1 MADRAISGKEGYA
14 MVGSCDV
21 YELASWNAVYDQSIH
36 TYNSRSG
43 AGWQK
48 TVRGNNKVSG
58 TIETK
63 WMSGIKSVFAKDT
76 LVAVELHNDD
86 GDYLSGN
93 ARLGP
98 LTYNA
103 NLDTGE
109 PQTVSVPFESDGAWT
124 ITEA

>member
-1 MADRAISGKEGYA
+1 MADRAVSGKEGYA

-21 YELASWNAVYDQSIH
+21 FELTSWNAVYDQTIH
-36 TYNSRSG
+36 MYNSRSG

-48 TVRGNNKVSG
+48 TVRGNKKVSG

-63 WMSGIKSVFAKDT
+63 WMTGISSTFAKDT
-76 LVAVELHNDD
+76 LVSVEMHNTA
-86 GDYLSGN
+86 GDYLAGN
-93 ARLGP
+93 ARLGA

-109 PQTVSVPFESDGAWT
+109 PHTVSIPFESDGAWT